1 MITSVL
7 FLLPM
12 SLMKN
17 KLKFVLF
24 FFKKIGICFKKYRA
38 LILKWRRYTKDVC
51 CIFETIFTMHENT
64 KKLYFKI
71 CLQCIKIQKTMHC
84 TVFLLDKVYL

>member
-1 MITSVL
+1 MITSML

-24 FFKKIGICFKKYRA
+24 LKKIGICFKKYRA

-64 KKLYFKI
+64 KNCTLKYVYNALK
-71 CLQCIKIQKTMHC
+71 CKKTMHY